1 MSLAHAARIA
11 RRELR
16 GGVRGFKV
24 FLACLA
30 LGVAAIA
37 AVGLVRE
44 SLSGGLMREGAT
56 MLGGDAELRF
66 TYRAAGEAELAWM
79 AEQASRVS
87 EVVDFRSMARAGED
101 TALTQVK
108 GVDDIYPLYGE
119 VRLDP
124 PMPLEE
130 ALGPQGELAGAVMDP
145 SLMAQ
150 LGLEVGD
157 SFQLGSASYHLSAAL
172 TLEPDAAGSG
182 FSLGPRTLLYRAS
195 LEGSGLLAP
204 GTLYETNYRLALPEG
219 TDLAAMREEAL
230 AQFSDAG
237 ARWRDSRNGAPGL
250 SRFVDRISAFLVL
263 VGLAGLAVG
272 GVGVSAAVRAYL
284 ERKTPVIATLKTL
297 GATRRTILWAYLMQ
311 IGALSA
317 LGIAIG
323 LALGAAAVLTVAP
336 VLEARLPLPTEF
348 TIYAGP
354 LAEAA
359 LYGALTALIFTLWP
373 ISRAE
378 EIRPAQLFRAIAD
391 GHARRLPRLPVT
403 LLTLA
408 LTAVLVGAAA
418 WFSGL
423 WELTLWAALG
433 VVVALLLLLAAAW
446 GIRRLS
452 RRLARARAVRG
463 HPPLRLALGSV
474 GGPGQEAGA
483 VVLSLGLGLS
493 VLAAVGQVSSN
504 MQAAIAGDLPEIAPS
519 FFFIDIQPDQID
531 PFLARL
537 EEDSQVSQVDTAPM
551 LRGVITRINGRPATE
566 VAPDHWVVRGDR
578 GLTYSAEQPERVRV
592 VEGEWWPEDYDGP
605 PLMSFAAEEAEEIGL
620 EIGDEITV
628 NVLGREITAEIAS
641 FREVDFSTMGI
652 NFVMSF
658 NAAALQGAPH
668 SHIATVYAEAEA
680 EPAILRDVSRTWP
693 NITGIGVREAISRV
707 AGLIEGITAAITYGA
722 LASLVTGAVV
732 LIGAA
737 AAGQPAR
744 EFEAAVLKTLGA
756 VRRRVLAYLA
766 FRAALLG
773 LAAGLVAIFA
783 GGLAGW
789 AVTTFVMEG
798 DFTFEPVSAVLIVTG
813 GVAATL
819 VAGLGF
825 ALRPLSRP
833 PARVLRS
840 AE

>member
-1 MSLAHAARIA
+1 MSLAQSARIA

-16 GGVRGFKV
+16 GGLRGFKV

-66 TYRAAGEAELAWM
+66 TYRAAGEAEQSWM
-79 AEQASRVS
+79 AAQATRVS
-87 EVVDFRSMARAGED
+87 EIVDFRSMARAGEN

-119 VRLDP
+119 VRLEP
-124 PMPLEE
+124 AMPLDE
-130 ALGPQGELAGAVMDP
+130 ALAGANGLPGAVMDP

-150 LGLEVGD
+150 LELEVGD
-157 SFQLGSASYHLSAAL
+157 TFQLGTASYHLAAAL

-182 FSLGPRTLLYRAS
+182 FSLGPRTLLYRAD

-204 GTLYETNYRLALPEG
+204 GTLFETNYRLALPQG
-219 TDLAAMREEAL
+219 TDLAALRDEAL

-237 ARWRDSRNGAPGL
+237 VRWRDSRNGAPGL
-250 SRFVDRISAFLVL
+250 NRFVDRISAFLVL

-297 GATRRTILWAYLMQ
+297 GATRRTILWAYLIQ

-323 LALGAAAVLTVAP
+323 LALGALAVLLLAP

-348 TIYAGP
+348 TVYPGP

-373 ISRAE
+373 VSRAE
-378 EIRPAQLFRAIAD
+378 EIRPAQLFRAMSD
-391 GHARRLPRLPVT
+391 TRRRLPRWTVM
-403 LLTLA
+403 LLTAGLA
-408 LTAVLVGAAA
+408 ALLVGAAA

-433 VVVALLLLLAAAW
+433 VCFALLLLLAAAW
-446 GIRRLS
+446 AIRRLA
-452 RRLARARAVRG
+452 RRLARAGFVRG
-463 HPPLRLALGSV
+463 IPALRLALGSV
-474 GGPGQEAGA
+474 GGPGQEASA

-504 MQAAIAGDLPEIAPS
+504 MRAAIQGDLPDVAPS
-519 FFFIDIQPDQID
+519 FFFIDIQPDQIV

-537 EEDSQVSQVDTAPM
+537 DGDPAVTRVDTAPM
-551 LRGVITRINGRPATE
+551 LRGVVTRINGTPATE
-566 VAPDHWVVRGDR
+566 IAPDHWVVRGDR
-578 GLTYSAEQPERVRV
+578 GLTYAAAQPDRVSV
-592 VEGEWWPEDYDGP
+592 VEGAWWPEDYTGP
-605 PLMSFAAEEAEEIGL
+605 PLMSFAAEEAAEIGL
-620 EIGDEITV
+620 KLGDEITV
-628 NVLGREITAEIAS
+628 NVLGREITATIAS

-652 NFVMSF
+652 NFVMTF

-680 EPAILRDVSRTWP
+680 EPAILRDVSQTWP

-707 AGLIEGITAAITYGA
+707 AGLIEGIAAAITYGA
-722 LASLVTGAVV
+722 LASLVTGGVV

-756 VRRRVLAYLA
+756 VRRRVLAYLVL
-766 FRAALLG
+766 RAALLG
-773 LAAGLVAIFA
+773 LAAGVVAIVA

-798 DFTFEPVSAVLIVTG
+798 TYTFEPVSALAIVTG
-813 GVAATL
+813 GVLATL
-819 VAGLGF
+819 LAGLGF
-825 ALRPLSRP
+825 ALRPLAMP

>member
-1 MSLAHAARIA
+1 MSLAQSARIA

-16 GGVRGFKV
+16 GGLRGFKV

-66 TYRAAGEAELAWM
+66 TYRAAGEAEQGWM
-79 AEQASRVS
+79 AERATRVS
-87 EVVDFRSMARAGED
+87 EIVDFRSMARAGEN

-119 VRLDP
+119 IRLEP
-124 PMPLEE
+124 AMPLDQ
-130 ALGPQGELAGAVMDP
+130 ALAGADGLPGAVMDP

-150 LGLEVGD
+150 LELEVGD
-157 SFQLGSASYHLSAAL
+157 TFELGTASYYLAAAL

-182 FSLGPRTLLYRAS
+182 FSLGPRTLLYRAD

-204 GTLYETNYRLALPEG
+204 GTLFETNYRLALPQG

-230 AQFSDAG
+230 SQFSDSG

-250 SRFVDRISAFLVL
+250 NRFVDRISAFLVL

-284 ERKTPVIATLKTL
+284 ERKTPVIAVLKTL
-297 GATRRTILWAYLMQ
+297 GASRRTILWAYLIQ

-317 LGIAIG
+317 LGIAVG
-323 LALGAAAVLTVAP
+323 LALGAAAVLALAP

-348 TIYAGP
+348 TFYPGP

-373 ISRAE
+373 VSRAE
-378 EIRPAQLFRAIAD
+378 EIRPAQLFRALSD
-391 GHARRLPRLPVT
+391 TRRHLPRPLVI

-408 LTAVLVGAAA
+408 LAALLVGAAA
-418 WFSGL
+418 FFSGL
-423 WELTLWAALG
+423 WTLTIWAALG
-433 VVVALLLLLAAAW
+433 VCFALLLLLAAAA

-452 RRLARARAVRG
+452 RRLSRARWVRG
-463 HPPLRLALGSV
+463 WPALRLALGSV
-474 GGPGQEAGA
+474 GGPGQEASA

-504 MQAAIAGDLPEIAPS
+504 MRTAIQGDLPEVAPS
-519 FFFIDIQPDQID
+519 FFFIDIQPDQIG
-531 PFLARL
+531 PFLTRL
-537 EEDSQVSQVDTAPM
+537 DEDPQVNRVDTAPM
-551 LRGVITRINGRPATE
+551 LRGVITRINGQPATE

-578 GLTYSAEQPERVRV
+578 GLTYAAAQPERVSV
-592 VEGEWWPEDYDGP
+592 SEGEWWPEDYTGP
-605 PLMSFAAEEAEEIGL
+605 PLMSFAAEEAAEIGL

-628 NVLGREITAEIAS
+628 NVLGREITATIAS

-652 NFVMSF
+652 NFVMTF

-680 EPAILRDVSRTWP
+680 EPAILRDVAQTWP
-693 NITGIGVREAISRV
+693 NITGIGVREAIGRV
-707 AGLIEGITAAITYGA
+707 AGLLEGIAAAITYGA
-722 LASLVTGAVV
+722 LASLVTGGVV

-756 VRRRVLAYLA
+756 VRGRVLAYLVL
-766 FRAALLG
+766 RAALLG
-773 LAAGLVAIFA
+773 LAAGVVAIVA

-789 AVTTFVMEG
+789 GVTTFVMEG
-798 DFTFEPVSAVLIVTG
+798 DYSFEPVSAVAIVSG
-813 GVAATL
+813 GVLATL
-819 VAGLGF
+819 IAGLGF
-825 ALRPLSRP
+825 ALRPLSMP